1 METRRQSRFF
11 TGPSD
16 RNSYMNLTSEND
28 SMPAPYQANDVAAW
42 FLGNIDR
49 EAGDSI
55 THLKLQKLV
64 YYAQA
69 WSLALRDKPLFDEDL
84 QAWAHG
90 PVAESVY
97 QTYRKS
103 GWEAL
108 PVPSYAPD
116 IALDDV
122 EHLMAI
128 LSTYGDF
135 SAKHLERMTH
145 SEEPWLATR
154 GDLPSEA
161 RSNVAIPKDIMARY
175 YKALYN
181 QVDDDEPQAPR

>member
-1 METRRQSRFF
+1 MS
-11 TGPSD
+11 
-16 RNSYMNLTSEND
+16 
-28 SMPAPYQANDVAAW
+28 PAYSANEIAAW

-69 WSLALRDKPLFDEDL
+69 WSLALRDTPLFEEDL

-97 QTYRKS
+97 QTYRGS
-103 GWEAL
+103 GWDAL
-108 PVPSYAPD
+108 PPPEQAPEID
-116 IALDDV
+116 PEVA
-122 EHLMAI
+122 EHLSSI
-128 LSTYGDF
+128 LATYGDF

-145 SEEPWLATR
+145 AEAPWLEAR
-154 GDLPSEA
+154 GDLPLEA
-161 RSNVAIPKDIMARY
+161 SSKSPISKGLMGRFYKD
-175 YKALYN
+175 LYE
-181 QVDDDEPQAPR
+181 QVDDEQEAA

>member
-1 METRRQSRFF
+1 
-11 TGPSD
+11 
-16 RNSYMNLTSEND
+16 
-28 SMPAPYQANDVAAW
+28 MPAPYQANDIAAW

-69 WSLALRDKPLFDEDL
+69 WSLALRDAALFDEDM

-97 QTYRKS
+97 QTYRGS

-108 PVPSYAPD
+108 GSPEVLPD
-116 IALDDV
+116 ICGEDSEFLSS
-122 EHLMAI
+122 I
-128 LSTYGDF
+128 LATYGDF
-135 SAKHLERMTH
+135 SAKHLENMTH
-145 SEEPWLATR
+145 SERPWIEAR
-154 GDLPSEA
+154 KGLPPEA
-161 RSNVAIPKDIMARY
+161 RSNEPISKDLMAAF
-175 YKALYN
+175 YKDLYA
-181 QVDDDEPQAPR
+181 QAEAENEASQSSR

>member
-1 METRRQSRFF
+1 MS
-11 TGPSD
+11 
-16 RNSYMNLTSEND
+16 
-28 SMPAPYQANDVAAW
+28 PAYSANEIAAW

-69 WSLALRDKPLFDEDL
+69 WSLALREAHLFEEDL

-97 QTYRKS
+97 QRYKGA

-108 PVPSYAPD
+108 PAPEQVPELSPD
-116 IALDDV
+116 VV
-122 EHLMAI
+122 EHLSSI
-128 LSTYGDF
+128 LVTYGDF

-145 SEEPWLATR
+145 AEAPWLEAR
-154 GDLPSEA
+154 ADLPLEA
-161 RSNVAIPKDIMARY
+161 RSNSPISKELMGRFYRD
-175 YKALYN
+175 LYER
-181 QVDDDEPQAPR
+181 VDDEQQAA